1 MPFRHIFEQL
11 GKDNIVLLSTHIV
24 SDIEKCADRILVIK
38 DGQKVFDGTEQEK
51 IWSHFIWIYSEVKNN
66 GNFILAEN
74 TGRTVEEIS
83 RDTERDNFMT
93 AGEALQYGL
102 IDQVIEK
109 R

>member
-1 MPFRHIFEQL
+1 M
-11 GKDNIVLLSTHIV
+11 
-24 SDIEKCADRILVIK
+24 
-38 DGQKVFDGTEQEK
+38 
-51 IWSHFIWIYSEVKNN
+51 KNN

-102 IDQVIEK
+102 IDQVIGK